1 LVGEAWLIT
10 SGFLPSIADPLR
22 TKMKRFFHL
31 PLLVSGLLGAGVL
44 QASPAQAVTIW
55 QWSFTTDLADQY
67 GAGTFTTADFIPN
80 AGVTYALT
88 DISGTYHR
96 AGIPYA
102 ITGLSSAFQANNQFQ
117 WDGSTLSAILS
128 DNKGISFTAGSTA
141 VNLSHFPSGFAP
153 INGLQS
159 DFSGTDGNITFSRLT
174 PVPGPLPFLGAAA
187 AFRWSRTLR
196 RRTLKLG

>member
-1 LVGEAWLIT
+1 MAKQVDISVRNMT
-10 SGFLPSIADPLR
+10 VSSR
-22 TKMKRFFHL
+22 TKVKRFFQL
-31 PLLVSGLLGAGVL
+31 PLLFIGLIGAGVL
-44 QASPAQAVTIW
+44 QASPAQAISIW
-55 QWSFTTDLADQY
+55 QWSFATDLADQY
-67 GAGTFTTADFIPN
+67 GVGAFTTADVTPN

-117 WDGSTLSAILS
+117 WNGSALSAILS

-141 VNLSHFPSGFAP
+141 VNLSHFPSGFGP

-159 DFSGTDGNITFSRLT
+159 DFNGTDGNITSSQLT
-174 PVPGPLPFLGAAA
+174 PVPVPVPLPLLGAAA
-187 AFRWSRTLR
+187 AFRWSRILR
-196 RRTLKLG
+196 RRTRKLG

>member
-1 LVGEAWLIT
+1 MAEA
-10 SGFLPSIADPLR
+10 SR
-22 TKMKRFFHL
+22 TKLKRFFHL
-31 PLLVSGLLGAGVL
+31 SLMVSGLLGAGMI

-55 QWSFTTDLADQY
+55 QWSFSTNLADQF
-67 GAGTFTTADFIPN
+67 GLGTFTTADVIPN
-80 AGVTYALT
+80 AGVTYTLT
-88 DISGTYHR
+88 DISGTYNR

-117 WDGSTLSAILS
+117 WDGSTLSSILS
-128 DNKGISFTAGSTA
+128 DKKGISFIAGSTP
-141 VNLSHFPSGFAP
+141 VNLSYFPLGFAP

-159 DFSGTDGNITFSRLT
+159 DFSGIDGNITFSRLT

-196 RRTLKLG
+196 RRTTKLG

>member
-1 LVGEAWLIT
+1 MAYSI
-10 SGFLPSIADPLR
+10 SFSLPSMADPLR
-22 TKMKRFFHL
+22 TKVKRFFHL

-44 QASPAQAVTIW
+44 QASPAQAVTLW

-67 GAGTFTTADFIPN
+67 GVGTFTTADVTPN

-128 DNKGISFTAGSTA
+128 DNKGISFTAGLTA
-141 VNLSHFPSGFAP
+141 VNLSHFPSGFGP

-159 DFSGTDGNITFSRLT
+159 DFNGTDGNITSSRLI
-174 PVPGPLPFLGAAA
+174 PVPGPLPLLGAAA

-196 RRTLKLG
+196 RRTTQLG